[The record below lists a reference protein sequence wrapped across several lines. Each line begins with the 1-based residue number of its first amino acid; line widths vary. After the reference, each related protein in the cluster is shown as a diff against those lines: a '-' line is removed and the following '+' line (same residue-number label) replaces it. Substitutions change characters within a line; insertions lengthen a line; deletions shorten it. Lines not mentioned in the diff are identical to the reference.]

1 MGSPAQKKEGLQK
14 CIKFPKLEWRYQR
27 ILKFRHVKEAE
38 ERSKRQ
44 NSVKN

>member
-1 MGSPAQKKEGLQK
+1 MGSPAPKTEGLQK
-14 CIKFPKLEWRYQR
+14 CIKFPKLKWRYQR
-27 ILKFRHVKEAE
+27 ILKFKHVKEAE